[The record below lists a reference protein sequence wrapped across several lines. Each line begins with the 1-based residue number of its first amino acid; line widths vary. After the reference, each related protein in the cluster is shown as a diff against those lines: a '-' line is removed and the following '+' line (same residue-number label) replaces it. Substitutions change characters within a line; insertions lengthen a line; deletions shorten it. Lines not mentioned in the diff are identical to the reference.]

1 MIDGKCA
8 KRMNDWE
15 SILMAMAPKPQTP
28 SSSSNAVIIAS
39 GNSNETDIN
48 PNTIT
53 PDMIRYAPTLLN
65 FNNQALSIYEYIM
78 GYHPASWA
86 PFFRMAEPEV
96 RHACTLISQSG
107 TGRAIFPHTRNILAA
122 FWLTPLHILKAVIVG
137 QDPYPGTTK
146 SGWPKAIG
154 ICFASERDTNEIPD
168 SLVTV
173 YKELSATVEDWI
185 HPGHADIR
193 CWGRQGV
200 LLINTALTVEAGNA
214 GSHTGFW
221 KPFTEKLMDFLN
233 ENTRDCV
240 FLLWGK
246 VAQKAAESIYSSRH
260 LKLNA
265 YHPSSMNA
273 HRPEYTFAGCNHFNL
288 ANIHL
293 ASKNIH
299 PIDWRIP

>member
-1 MIDGKCA
+1 MQQPTT
-8 KRMNDWE
+8 DWQN
-15 SILMAMAPKPQTP
+15 ILTAMAPKADP
-28 SSSSNAVIIAS
+28 S
-39 GNSNETDIN
+39 
-48 PNTIT
+48 
-53 PDMIRYAPTLLN
+53 
-65 FNNQALSIYEYIM
+65 FNNPRALATAGDSKDEQLISPDQIKFSPVYCSSAGLSLYMYIM
-78 GYHPASWA
+78 TRHPPSWA
-86 PFFRMAEPEV
+86 PFFRSAEPEI
-96 RHACTLISQSG
+96 RHACERISLSG
-107 TGRAIFPHTRNILAA
+107 TGRAVFPRMENTLAA
-122 FWLTPLHILKAVIVG
+122 FWLTPLHILKSVIVG
-137 QDPYPGTTK
+137 QDPYPGCTK
-146 SGWPKAIG
+146 AGWPKAIG
-154 ICFASERDTNEIPD
+154 ICFASDRDSGEIPD
-168 SLVTV
+168 SLKTV
-173 YKELSATVEDWI
+173 YKELSDTVEDWV

-200 LLINTALTVEAGNA
+200 LLVNTALTVEAGSA

-273 HRPEYTFAGCNHFNL
+273 HREGYTFAGCNHFNL

-293 ASKNIH
+293 VSKGIH
-299 PIDWRIP
+299 PIDWRV